1 MGSTGEPFVTFIAP
15 GDAAVS
21 VLVRLPP
28 MGV

>member
-15 GDAAVS
+15 GDAVVS
-21 VLVRLPP
+21 VFVRRLP

>member
-1 MGSTGEPFVTFIAP
+1 MGSTGEPSVTFIAP

-21 VLVRLPP
+21 VLVRRLP